1 MTKIT
6 STCARNDN
14 GNVQITFTIPYDQIT
29 AARAKVVEEL
39 AKEATVPGF
48 RKGKAPTSQVE
59 KAAAPEKLIEKTL
72 AKILPQALGEAITEY
87 KIKPAIYPKF
97 ELIKAEDNA
106 DWQVRALTCEI
117 PQFEVGDYKKLIT
130 DNLKKVIITPQ
141 TKEKT
146 HEEKEE
152 SVIKLLI
159 ETTKINI
166 PEILLEEE
174 VNSRLSRLLERIEK
188 LGLNLDNYLASVG
201 KTPQSLREEYLVQA
215 KNTIALELILQK
227 IAELEAIKIDEK
239 QIDEVIKV
247 SEADTKTADR
257 LNTPEQRLFIASILR
272 KKAALESLTA
282 LV

>member
-1 MTKIT
+1 MAKIT

-14 GNVQITFTIPYDQIT
+14 GNVQITFTIPFDQIT

-39 AKEATVPGF
+39 AKGATVPGF

-59 KAAAPEKLIEKTL
+59 KTTAPEKLIEKTL
-72 AKILPQALGEAITEY
+72 AKLLPQALGEAITEH

-97 ELIKAEDNA
+97 ELIKADDNA

-117 PQFEVGDYKKLIT
+117 PQFELGDYKKLIT
-130 DNLKKVIITPQ
+130 DNLKSHSAEATRDK
-141 TKEKT
+141 
-146 HEEKEE
+146 KEE

-159 ETTKINI
+159 ETIKINI
-166 PEILLEEE
+166 PKILIDEE

-188 LGLNLDNYLASVG
+188 LGLNLDSYLASVG
-201 KTPQSLREEYLVQA
+201 KTPQSLREEYIVQA

-227 IAELEAIKIDEK
+227 IAKQEAVKIDEK

-247 SEADTKTADR
+247 SEADTKTTER